1 MQSNGIIFG
10 IKNAE
15 DARREERQKGELAV
29 DKNRLLNENRGSP
42 SLARRKS
49 QFVATTNNSFPERIT
64 SSTGVD
70 GMRFSDQLGSLVKN
84 VSTELTLEEHRLL
97 RNHVEKTAEPV
108 NTFLRKIVLQA
119 IAPATTKQSKQKAT

>member
-1 MQSNGIIFG
+1 
-10 IKNAE
+10 
-15 DARREERQKGELAV
+15 
-29 DKNRLLNENRGSP
+29 
-42 SLARRKS
+42 
-49 QFVATTNNSFPERIT
+49 
-64 SSTGVD
+64 
-70 GMRFSDQLGSLVKN
+70 MRFSDQLGSLVKN